1 MKMRFALML
10 TALLP
15 LMVACKAQDG
25 SADVATTAEPATA
38 TQAPVTTT
46 DPQATTPAASGPR

>member
-1 MKMRFALML
+1 MKIRFALAL

-25 SADVATTAEPATA
+25 TADTAA
-38 TQAPVTTT
+38 
-46 DPQATTPAASGPR
+46 PAAPAATEAARRQGVLLPPVSK

>member
-25 SADVATTAEPATA
+25 SADVAPATEPATA
-38 TQAPVTTT
+38 TQAPATTT
-46 DPQATTPAASGPR
+46 EPQAATPAEAG